1 MLFQCYHFVFT
12 PQQSYYLLNS
22 NTIFQHDMGQSKL
35 QQLNSLVKEDI
46 LINWREFLFLFL
58 PLSEWCCFWAKH
70 TKYFWTIDPLFSHIA
85 PHLRG
90 AMTSIDI
97 WGDHYCNVHVCACFV
112 SCVFF
117 WPLVSIFHCYIIFY
131 KADNWKSIPSLHY
144 KSM

>member
-1 MLFQCYHFVFT
+1 MLFQRYHFVFT
-12 PQQSYYLLNS
+12 PQKVIIYWTVILSSSVIWGNQNCNNLTPWLKK
-22 NTIFQHDMGQSKL
+22 IFWSIGESF
-35 QQLNSLVKEDI
+35 
-46 LINWREFLFLFL
+46 FLT
-58 PLSEWCCFWAKH
+58 LSEWCCFWAKH